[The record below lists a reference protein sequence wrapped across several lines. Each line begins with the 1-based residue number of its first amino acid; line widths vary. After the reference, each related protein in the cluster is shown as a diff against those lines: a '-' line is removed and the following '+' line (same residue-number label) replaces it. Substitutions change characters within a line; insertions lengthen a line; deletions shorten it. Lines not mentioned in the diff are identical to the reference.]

1 MNNMNIKT
9 IAKIVALAI
18 ILLSKT
24 LGRLLHLSAAAV
36 ACVGFAIFFGILL
49 QTLIQILR
57 IGIATGV
64 WHKGM
69 LAYYVVITFIFA
81 FFTVMLAMRA
91 MIDGVIA

>member
-69 LAYYVVITFIFA
+69 LAYYAVITLIFA
-81 FFTVMLAMRA
+81 FLTVMLAMRA

>member
-24 LGRLLHLSAAAV
+24 LERLLHLSAAAV
-36 ACVGFAIFFGILL
+36 SWVGAAIMFGILL

-57 IGIATGV
+57 TGIATGV

-69 LAYYVVITFIFA
+69 LAYYAVITLIFA
-81 FFTVMLAMRA
+81 FLTVMLAMRV
-91 MIDGVIA
+91 MIDGVTV

>member
-1 MNNMNIKT
+1 MNIMNIKT
-9 IAKIVALAI
+9 IAKFVALAI

-24 LGRLLHLSAAAV
+24 LGRLLHLSAAAI
-36 ACVGFAIFFGILL
+36 ACVGFAIIFGIVL

-69 LAYYVVITFIFA
+69 LAYYAVITFIFA

-91 MIDGVIA
+91 MIDGVTV